1 MDPNSPD
8 RPNHVFD
15 YAQSDPSQPKKQDYT
30 KLLTQG
36 CGLLIL
42 GGLLLIVAA
51 VCLFVALFLF
61 GSDS

>member
-1 MDPNSPD
+1 MEPNPPD
-8 RPNHVFD
+8 RPSHVFD
-15 YAQSDPSQPKKQDYT
+15 YEQRNPSQPKKQDYT

-42 GGLLLIVAA
+42 GVLILIVGA
-51 VCLFVALFLF
+51 VGVFVALFLF